1 MIRAVVVTRADLGR
15 ELEGTVLYRHNV
27 ERRTAAD
34 VAAVRRLADEGR
46 LDVVVVDSAMAGA
59 SALVSTLRQ
68 DPATR
73 ATAIVALGRAEFDF
87 SHVAL
92 LEAGANAILP
102 LPPGPDWDDRLTRL
116 IHVPARREARFP
128 VNLAIDGGLRSGLH
142 FDARALNLSVH
153 GILLECREALEIGD
167 DLRLA
172 FSMPEDHGDVRGT
185 GTVVRA
191 AAPQRFGVEITSV
204 EGDGRLRIKRYVES
218 GPEA

>member
-1 MIRAVVVTRADLGR
+1 VIRAVLVSRADLGR
-15 ELEGTVLYRHNV
+15 ELEGTVLFRHNV
-27 ERRTAAD
+27 ERQSASDAAG
-34 VAAVRRLADEGR
+34 VRRLADGAR
-46 LDVVVVDSAMAGA
+46 LDVVVVDGAMAGA
-59 SALVSTLRQ
+59 SSLVSALRQ

-73 ATAIVALGRAEFDF
+73 ATAIVALGRTDFDF

-128 VNLAIDGGLRSGLH
+128 VDLAIEGGLRGGLRFH
-142 FDARALNLSVH
+142 ARALNLSVH
-153 GILLECREALEIGD
+153 GILLECAEELEVGD

-172 FSMPEDHGDVRGT
+172 FAMPDGHGEVRGT

-191 AAPQRFGVEITSV
+191 AEAERFGVEITSV

-218 GPEA
+218 GSPA